1 MVERVVKL
9 EKNTDTLQQDMTGL
23 KTDVA
28 VLQTDM
34 TGLKK
39 DVGALQTDMT
49 SLKKDVA
56 VLQTDVAGLK
66 KDVGVLQ
73 ANVTELRTDMAELKS
88 DVAVIKS
95 NYTTKADLLNL
106 ENKFDIK
113 FEGLRTELHRSLAM
127 QTKWVVASQVGVLG
141 LGLGLAKLLF

>member
-1 MVERVVKL
+1 MQVLK
-9 EKNTDTLQQDMTGL
+9 QD
-23 KTDVA
+23 VSA
-28 VLQTDM
+28 LQTDM

-39 DVGALQTDMT
+39 DV
-49 SLKKDVA
+49 A
-56 VLQTDVAGLK
+56 VLQTDMMGLK

-73 ANVTELRTDMAELKS
+73 ADVNVLQTDMAELKS

-106 ENKFDIK
+106 ENKF
-113 FEGLRTELHRSLAM
+113 EGLRTELHRSLAT